1 LRDQVDRSSDYH
13 IIDFLYQILHAK
25 EISLRLEKDQVRWH
39 GGITHKVI
47 YDMIAAELW
56 LQGMQIQP
64 STQSGQSF
72 TCRPETRKQQIEGM
86 ISFAEKMKW
95 PYLDEAREFLQT
107 LTDTTAVVS
116 GLGIRLWDWIMGLVL
131 PGMAFA
137 VTLMYGLQQSC
148 KSTKERLTGSV
159 WVRET
164 NYGFILPQVSY
175 WRSRSVLG
183 RVLAPLVGVHNVG
196 GWVGP
201 CPGISGPTIK
211 TSALVKL
218 KTRASSVKLLEDA
231 VDDELYQ
238 LRAPHSNATWEEP
251 ELPPASKETC
261 ELQAVRLADL
271 PANISVGPSVRVPVQ
286 IYHAKLDFQLLEA
299 KTTATISLYANSIF
313 IAALPCQGTHRI
325 NPKVKHL
332 YRRRVLEVS
341 DLPKAEL
348 SVEEITVINATAEGG
363 EVFARAWCA
372 QKGTNAVVWKKEKG
386 CCFKCGLMMAG
397 KEGLDINVLIIY

>member
-1 LRDQVDRSSDYH
+1 M
-13 IIDFLYQILHAK
+13 IDFLYQILHAK
-25 EISLRLEKDQVRWH
+25 EISLRLEKDQGRWH

-64 STQSGQSF
+64 ATKSF
-72 TCRPETRKQQIEGM
+72 TVRPETLKRQIEGM
-86 ISFAEKMKW
+86 ISFAEKMEW
-95 PYLDEAREFLQT
+95 PYLAEAREFLQP

-116 GLGIRLWDWIMGLVL
+116 GVPIRLWDWIFGLVL

-137 VTLMYGLQQSC
+137 VTLMYGLHQCC
-148 KSTKERLTGSV
+148 KSTKETLTGSV
-159 WVRET
+159 WVREP

-183 RVLAPLVGVHNVG
+183 RVLAPLAGVHNVG

-201 CPGISGPTIK
+201 CPGTSGPTIK
-211 TSALVKL
+211 TSALVRL
-218 KTRASSVKLLEDA
+218 KTRAPAVKLRDDA
-231 VDDELYQ
+231 ADDELYQ
-238 LRAPHSNATWEEP
+238 PRPPHSNATWEEP
-251 ELPPASKETC
+251 ELPPASKDTC
-261 ELQAVRLADL
+261 KLQAVRLADL
-271 PANISVGPSVRVPVQ
+271 PADISAGPSVRIPVQ
-286 IYHAKLDFQLLEA
+286 IYQAKLDFQLLAA
-299 KTTATISLYANSIF
+299 KTAATVSLYANSIF
-313 IAALPCQGTHRI
+313 IAALPCRGTHRI
-325 NPKVKHL
+325 DPKVKHL

-341 DLPKAEL
+341 DLLKAEL

-397 KEGLDINVLIIY
+397 KEGLDVDVLIIC